1 MLSADNA
8 VFELNARMCVPSQML
23 FMAVTSSGSA
33 ELIAVSSLFTYDV
46 YRTYINPNAR
56 GTQIVNFSRACVV
69 VFGILM
75 GVLAVLLNV
84 AGVSLGWVYLAMGER
99 SLQFPCHE
107 HFLCTTW
114 HPCV

>member
-1 MLSADNA
+1 MLS
-8 VFELNARMCVPSQML
+8 RCVCFRPQML

-56 GTQIVNFSRACVV
+56 GTQIVNFSRAAVV

-84 AGVSLGWVYLAMGER
+84 AGVSLGWVYLVMGA
-99 SLQFPCHE
+99 
-107 HFLCTTW
+107 LCR
-114 HPCV
+114 P